1 MDNKM
6 GKRTENK
13 IAHLGFIETAIERMA
28 NNSAAIK
35 GWSMGIAAALLGI
48 GIISGEN
55 INPYRWIL
63 FLCACLITVVM
74 WWLDAFY
81 LYQEKLYRDLYSI
94 VRNIEDD
101 DSVDFSMDA
110 RYKTIKEKKEK
121 VVCYF
126 SVLKNR
132 TILPFYLA
140 QIIVYFLFFILP
152 IWIVR

>member
-1 MDNKM
+1 M
-6 GKRTENK
+6 ENK
-13 IAHLGFIETAIERMA
+13 IAHLGFIETTIERMA

-35 GWSMGIAAALLGI
+35 GWSMGIVAALLGI

-63 FLCACLITVVM
+63 FGCACLITIVM
-74 WWLDAFY
+74 WGLDVFY

-94 VRNIEDD
+94 VKKVTEDD
-101 DSVDFSMDA
+101 KIDFSMDA
-110 RYKTIKEKKEK
+110 RYKTIMELKGKAT
-121 VVCYF
+121 CYF

-140 QIIVYFLFFILP
+140 QIVVYLLFFLLP
-152 IWIVR
+152 MWIK